1 MRCWLQDDIASLL
14 VDGRI
19 KAVVDSEFPFSQQG
33 VTDMC
38 ALCPRPQRAPGSLP
52 HAFDSFA
59 KIISGKSLGKNIL
72 NVA

>member
-1 MRCWLQDDIASLL
+1 ML

-38 ALCPRPQRAPGSLP
+38 ALCLRPHNALGSLT
-52 HAFDSFA
+52 HVFDSFA